1 MADRRLVRRLL
12 FRTPGGA
19 AAALSALVAP
29 QSRSHS
35 TRAASPAEG
44 ERGGAGRGGDRVRG
58 DWLTLPPFDRAVV
71 DGAALGRELSRGGSA
86 EPGEAATMTALK
98 WVLRC
103 CPELPRSLVQKLFRL
118 RQVRR
123 EFLEGGLSD
132 VGTQMVDCRLKRV
145 AAKDSINLGDR
156 IYLPIS
162 VKELP
167 SKKQECRCNSE
178 EVNFVRGIVLHKD
191 DAIIAVNKPP
201 GMPVQG
207 GVGIS
212 RSFDEVAIT
221 CLKYDHQ
228 ENPRLVHRLDKDCSG
243 ILVMGRTQT
252 SATFLHS
259 LFREKTVGALNND
272 SASRK
277 RLLQRKYWALVI
289 GSPRRSKGVI
299 SAPLGKVLM
308 DNGKSD
314 RITIINGS
322 QTIPSYHAITEY
334 EVIESRH
341 GYTWLQLSPLTGRK
355 HQLRVHCAEALGTP
369 IVGDYKYGWQA
380 HRNFK
385 NWQVS
390 NSEESFSR
398 KLKGRALPFGLDL
411 DNGSISDER
420 PRLHLHSNQVLF
432 PNIALALQN
441 MQLSSGYD
449 LSELETLE
457 LVAPLPPYMQKS
469 LDFLK

>member
-1 MADRRLVRRLL
+1 
-12 FRTPGGA
+12 
-19 AAALSALVAP
+19 
-29 QSRSHS
+29 
-35 TRAASPAEG
+35 
-44 ERGGAGRGGDRVRG
+44 
-58 DWLTLPPFDRAVV
+58 
-71 DGAALGRELSRGGSA
+71 
-86 EPGEAATMTALK
+86 
-98 WVLRC
+98 
-103 CPELPRSLVQKLFRL
+103 
-118 RQVRR
+118 
-123 EFLEGGLSD
+123 
-132 VGTQMVDCRLKRV
+132 
-145 AAKDSINLGDR
+145 
-156 IYLPIS
+156 
-162 VKELP
+162 
-167 SKKQECRCNSE
+167 
-178 EVNFVRGIVLHKD
+178 
-191 DAIIAVNKPP
+191 
-201 GMPVQG
+201 
-207 GVGIS
+207 
-212 RSFDEVAIT
+212 
-221 CLKYDHQ
+221 
-228 ENPRLVHRLDKDCSG
+228 
-243 ILVMGRTQT
+243 
-252 SATFLHS
+252 
-259 LFREKTVGALNND
+259 
-272 SASRK
+272 
-277 RLLQRKYWALVI
+277 
-289 GSPRRSKGVI
+289 
-299 SAPLGKVLM
+299 M